1 MMDIQLRTP
10 GLRLPRAY
18 GFDLMRRVRSCF
30 ERLRHRVA
38 RVVVQVHEGARFH
51 DRTCVVEVHMT
62 DGHVERVEERQR
74 KLGPLVQRALHR
86 AWQSVARRVAR
97 QVQVRPVLRL
107 RGPGRDNPPLGM
119 PAHV

>member
-1 MMDIQLRTP
+1 MDVELRTP
-10 GLRLPRAY
+10 GVRLARAH
-18 GFDLMRRVRSCF
+18 GFDLVRRVRTCF

-38 RVVVQVHEGARFH
+38 RVVVRVHEGARFH

-62 DGHVERVEERQR
+62 DGHVERVQERQR
-74 KLGPLVQRALHR
+74 KLGALVQRALHR

-97 QVQVRPVLRL
+97 EVENRPVLRL
-107 RGPGRDNPPLGM
+107 QGRRS